1 MMAALRHE
9 AVLAKEALS
18 ADTEADVNIVLADGP
33 HSVRINRSEL
43 ETLVRPALA
52 RTVEVLER
60 AIGSA
65 GLAPGDLSAILLS
78 GGASRTPL
86 ISQLIGQRM
95 TTPVITHAHPK
106 YVVALGA
113 AASTSTDRS
122 LPPSPRP
129 AAAAAAVVATA
140 PNATTPPAAPP
151 PPEPPTAAPEP
162 APPAPPADTPT
173 APEPS
178 EPERRKPRRRLV
190 LLGVLAVLAIAA
202 VAAFLVA
209 NRSDKQGVAATST
222 ATQLVLE
229 PASSPGSGAFIAF
242 VSDVTT
248 TTAPPPTTAVTSGTL
263 DGPVRRGDEP
273 GVYGSVRGQA
283 TCSPAQLAAAITTNT
298 AAASA
303 FASAENMTPADVDA
317 FIKALTPVDLLHDTV
332 VTNHRLTDGQA
343 VGRTVRA
350 RGGHTGA
357 DRPLRPAACAL
368 PGWQPPPS
376 PYRDGRR
383 PARWHGVERLR
394 VDQVE
399 TIKAA
404 ELPVASFVLTDTR
417 SGLQFE
423 QPGAT
428 AGEADTDVG
437 GTTTTTTL
445 APASSSS
452 SQKSSSSSSSAPTG
466 GPNTTSD
473 LHTVP
478 NMIGLTKSQATNA
491 VTNAGLAAA
500 FNCQFDS
507 QASPDGT
514 VVSQN
519 PAAGTQ
525 APFGSTVNFDVNT
538 SGSC

>member
-1 MMAALRHE
+1 MRVDLVQQVARLAGVSNVVTMTEPVAAAYCYAQQGSFATGDTVAVYDLGGGTFDATLVRWTSSSFEVVGEPFGIEHLGGLDLDEAVVAHVVGALSPALDDLDPDDAGAAAMMAALRHE

-95 TTPVITHAHPK
+95 TTPVITYAHPK

-173 APEPS
+173 ALEPS

-229 PASSPGSGAFIAF
+229 PASSVAATSPGC
-242 VSDVTT
+242 
-248 TTAPPPTTAVTSGTL
+248 TA
-263 DGPVRRGDEP
+263 R
-273 GVYGSVRGQA
+273 
-283 TCSPAQLAAAITTNT
+283 
-298 AAASA
+298 
-303 FASAENMTPADVDA
+303 
-317 FIKALTPVDLLHDTV
+317 
-332 VTNHRLTDGQA
+332 
-343 VGRTVRA
+343 
-350 RGGHTGA
+350 
-357 DRPLRPAACAL
+357 CA
-368 PGWQPPPS
+368 
-376 PYRDGRR
+376 GRR
-383 PARWHGVERLR
+383 PVAPRSSPPRSRRTRPPRPHSPARR
-394 VDQVE
+394 
-399 TIKAA
+399 T
-404 ELPVASFVLTDTR
+404 
-417 SGLQFE
+417 
-423 QPGAT
+423 
-428 AGEADTDVG
+428 
-437 GTTTTTTL
+437 
-445 APASSSS
+445 
-452 SQKSSSSSSSAPTG
+452 
-466 GPNTTSD
+466 
-473 LHTVP
+473 
-478 NMIGLTKSQATNA
+478 
-491 VTNAGLAAA
+491 
-500 FNCQFDS
+500 
-507 QASPDGT
+507 
-514 VVSQN
+514 
-519 PAAGTQ
+519 
-525 APFGSTVNFDVNT
+525 
-538 SGSC
+538 